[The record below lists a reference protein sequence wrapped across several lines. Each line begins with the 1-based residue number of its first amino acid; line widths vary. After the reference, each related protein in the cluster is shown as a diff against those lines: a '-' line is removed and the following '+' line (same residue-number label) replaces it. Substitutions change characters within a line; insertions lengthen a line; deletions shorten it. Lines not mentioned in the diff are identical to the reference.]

1 MTSTL
6 FLAASAFTV
15 IATALVAGVFLAFS
29 DFVMKGLNAA
39 TPAGGMEAMQV
50 INRKVYGSVFLVL
63 LLGLAPVTAGLAAYA
78 YHFVASDA
86 ALWITSG
93 AGLYIV
99 GVVLVTMVCNVP
111 MNKEL
116 DTLDIAT
123 ADGTAY
129 WMEYGADWTG
139 WNHVRTLCSAAS
151 ALCFLIGCLVM
162 VGG

>member
-1 MTSTL
+1 MSV
-6 FLAASAFTV
+6 FLVATAFTV

-39 TPAGGMEAMQV
+39 TPTGGMEAMQV
-50 INRKVYGSVFLVL
+50 INRQVYGSVFLVL
-63 LLGLAPVTAGLAAYA
+63 LLGLAPVTAGLATYA
-78 YHFVASDA
+78 YHFVPGNA

-93 AGLYIV
+93 AGLYVV

-116 DTLDIAT
+116 DALDIAS
-123 ADGTAY
+123 ASGTAY
-129 WMEYGADWTG
+129 WEVYGADWTG

-151 ALCFLIGCLVM
+151 ALCFLVGCLVL

>member
-1 MTSTL
+1 MSATL
-6 FLAASAFTV
+6 FLVATAFTV
-15 IATALVAGVFLAFS
+15 IATAVVAGVFLAFS
-29 DFVMKGLNAA
+29 DFVMKGLSAA
-39 TPAGGMEAMQV
+39 TPSGGMEAMQG

-63 LLGLAPVTAGLAAYA
+63 LMGLAPVSAGLATYA
-78 YHFVASDA
+78 YHFVPGSA

-111 MNKEL
+111 MNKHL
-116 DTLDIAT
+116 DELDIAS

-129 WMEYGADWTG
+129 WAEYGADWTG

-151 ALCFLIGCLVM
+151 AMSFL
-162 VGG
+162 VGALMLGGV